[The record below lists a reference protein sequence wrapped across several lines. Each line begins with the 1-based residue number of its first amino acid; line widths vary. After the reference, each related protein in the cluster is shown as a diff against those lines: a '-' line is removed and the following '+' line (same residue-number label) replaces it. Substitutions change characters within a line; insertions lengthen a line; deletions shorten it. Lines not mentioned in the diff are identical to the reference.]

1 MGKTKNTHTHMKT
14 VKANEALALDITET
28 PLNVEFKEVQIDGE
42 YSATVGVDRAIPSF
56 EQLLAPF
63 IDLSN
68 ALQTEF
74 DPTIKLFKSS
84 HGVEGTIYTISMPYK
99 TIDLGE
105 RETKSRIIRHGSLNS
120 SCSDRFGLAMW
131 VQVCSN
137 GMMGWKSQGNAV
149 TRFTSNWTTIASGRV
164 QSALGSFDAMQDH
177 YIDLANDLKSIRL
190 TAPQV
195 DERLSRIVKGEGKRS
210 ENIRENIRDLFISGR
225 GNRGE
230 NAWDLF
236 NAVTE
241 YENHHRVYRNTDVSS
256 DENRA
261 KGVLNIDSD
270 RLATL
275 VA

>member
-1 MGKTKNTHTHMKT
+1 MKT
-14 VKANEALALDITET
+14 VTANEALALDITET

-63 IDLSN
+63 VDLSN
-68 ALQTEF
+68 ALQVEF
-74 DPTIKLFKSS
+74 DPTIKLLRSS
-84 HGVEGTIYTISMPYK
+84 YGTDGTIYTISMGYK
-99 TIDLGE
+99 DISLGG
-105 RETKSRIIRHGSLNS
+105 RETKSRIIRHGSFNS

-137 GMMGWKSQGNAV
+137 GMMGWKSANNAV
-149 TRFTSNWTTIASGRV
+149 TRFTSNWDTISSERV
-164 QSALGSFDAMQDH
+164 QSALGSFDAMQEH
-177 YIDLANDLKSIRL
+177 YIDMANDLKSIRL

-195 DERLSRIVKGEGKRS
+195 DERLARIVKGEGKRS

-256 DENRA
+256 RENRV
-261 KGVLNIDSD
+261 KGILNIDSD
-270 RLATL
+270 RLASL